1 MDKKHRIFI
10 KNMVCPRC
18 IMAVETVMEKCG
30 IRYMG
35 VTLGEV
41 TVGEPLTEQQLGML
55 EEQLQRLGF
64 ELLSD
69 QRRQTVE
76 RICGGVQE
84 WVGMT
89 GDRPKLSTHLQA
101 RLSHEYSSLSKLFS
115 EIKGMSI
122 EQYMKLVRIE
132 RVKEELCYGE
142 RSIAEISYMLDF
154 SSPAHLSSQFKSVT
168 GMSPRAFQRLGNG
181 EVAKRRR
188 PLDSL

>member
-1 MDKKHRIFI
+1 
-10 KNMVCPRC
+10 
-18 IMAVETVMEKCG
+18 MAVETVMEKCG

-41 TVGEPLTEQQLGML
+41 TVEEPLTEQQLGML

-76 RICGGVQE
+76 RICGGVPE

-132 RVKEELCYGE
+132 REIRFMKGVKEIKTSVEEQRVTIIYNKAKATYEDFVKAFGKIGYTISRHQAYECMPE
-142 RSIAEISYMLDF
+142 R
-154 SSPAHLSSQFKSVT
+154 K
-168 GMSPRAFQRLGNG
+168 
-181 EVAKRRR
+181 
-188 PLDSL
+188 

>member
-41 TVGEPLTEQQLGML
+41 TVEEPLTEQQLGML
-55 EEQLQRLGF
+55 EEHLQRLGF

-76 RICGGVQE
+76 RICGGVPE

-132 RVKEELCYGE
+132 RVKEIKTSVEEQRVTIIYNKAKATYEDFVKAFGK
-142 RSIAEISYMLDF
+142 IGYTISRHQAYECMPDI
-154 SSPAHLSSQFKSVT
+154 
-168 GMSPRAFQRLGNG
+168 
-181 EVAKRRR
+181 
-188 PLDSL
+188 